1 MLIKPPMLPELTAV
15 EARIIGCLMEKAV
28 TTPDQYPL
36 TLNALTNACNQKSAR
51 EPVMALAPAQ
61 VQHAARA
68 LRDRSLLHL
77 EENFK
82 SGVEKY
88 KQRLC
93 NTTYNDLQ
101 LDSAQYA
108 VLTLLLLR
116 GPQTPGE
123 LRSRSGRLHTFADNA
138 AVTDSVR
145 DLAGDENA
153 LLVELPRAPRR
164 KEGQLMHQLCGAID
178 IAAYAEQSATEAES
192 STPAKTR
199 IAELE
204 ARLQQLE
211 AENASLRAR
220 LGDSGGCDNRP

>member
-1 MLIKPPMLPELTAV
+1 MLPELTAT
-15 EARIIGCLMEKAV
+15 EARVIGCLMEKAA

-51 EPVMALAPAQ
+51 EPVMALKPAE
-61 VQHAARA
+61 VQRAARA
-68 LRDRSLLHL
+68 LRDRSLVHL
-77 EENFK
+77 EENFRN
-82 SGVEKY
+82 GVEKY

-123 LRSRSGRLHTFADNA
+123 LRARSGRLHTFADNA
-138 AVTDSVR
+138 AVMDSVR
-145 DLAGDENA
+145 DLTGDDSA
-153 LLVELPRAPRR
+153 LLVELPRSPRR
-164 KEGQLMHQLCGAID
+164 KEAELMHQLCGAID
-178 IAAYAEQSATEAES
+178 TAAYADQFAAQAGPNASNE
-192 STPAKTR
+192 TR

-204 ARLQQLE
+204 ARVQELE
-211 AENASLRAR
+211 TENTTLRAR
-220 LGDSGGCDNRP
+220 LGDTGSTSDTR